1 MLLFKSRTVVNVEI
15 DGVDYR
21 DYPDFCNAYF
31 SYAEWDN
38 GTLLNDD
45 ELEQLTQ
52 EPNDVV
58 NEMACERM
66 IDAAEHAH
74 DCAMNR

>member
-45 ELEQLTQ
+45 DLEQLTQ
-52 EPNDVV
+52 EHNDVV
-58 NEMACERM
+58 NEMACESM
-66 IDAAEHAH
+66 HETAESAH
-74 DCAMNR
+74 DCAMYR